1 VIVCCSPVSPHQSSI
16 LNAECRR
23 AVKIYIYGPLLS
35 ISTRCAAH
43 FHTRPITSPPHPT
56 HTQGYT
62 KHPQLARWR
71 ACAQPLVAIGMYLSI
86 VCMEG
91 QIRKSSLILHPH
103 PPVPLSPSPAL
114 PLGMPLPPPSL
125 PPSSMGSTTTTT
137 ATTTTTMM
145 TTTTAAADALG
156 PLLEVGGG
164 RGGVVVFAPFF
175 LGHFWPFCPS
185 AFVSDYSLIPPSL
198 PSFF

>member
-1 VIVCCSPVSPHQSSI
+1 MAHYYPSPPAALHTSTHALSPH
-16 LNAECRR
+16 
-23 AVKIYIYGPLLS
+23 
-35 ISTRCAAH
+35 
-43 FHTRPITSPPHPT
+43 PHPSAPHAHT

-91 QIRKSSLILHPH
+91 QNRGYNFNSSLILHPH
-103 PPVPLSPSPAL
+103 PSVPLSPSSAL
-114 PLGMPLPPPSL
+114 PLRMPLPPPSL
-125 PPSSMGSTTTTT
+125 PPSSMGSPTTTT

-145 TTTTAAADALG
+145 TTTTTAAADALG

-164 RGGVVVFAPFF
+164 RAGVVLFAPFF
-175 LGHFWPFCPS
+175 FGHFWPFCPS
-185 AFVSDYSLIPPSL
+185 AFFSDYSLIPPSL
-198 PSFF
+198 FLI